1 MIISAPVTI
10 SASPT
15 DSFSYRLFGR
25 IVQQDG
31 RCNGMNP
38 AWRAIVRAR
47 SLAAV
52 RIHRK
57 PTSSA
62 PAPRVQSLTRL
73 SSSLVAFRPFIHILF
88 RRDAAAFW
96 MDREM
101 SMIPLGWLEERG
113 FGNMEY
119 FEVKVGVESA

>member
-1 MIISAPVTI
+1 
-10 SASPT
+10 
-15 DSFSYRLFGR
+15 
-25 IVQQDG
+25 
-31 RCNGMNP
+31 MNP
-38 AWRAIVRAR
+38 AWRATLRAR

-57 PTSSA
+57 PASKA
-62 PAPRVQSLTRL
+62 PAPRDQSLSRL
-73 SSSLVAFRPFIHILF
+73 SSSLVAVRPFIHILF

-113 FGNMEY
+113 FGDMEY

>member
-1 MIISAPVTI
+1 MITSAPVTMFT
-10 SASPT
+10 SCT

-25 IVQQDG
+25 VVQQDG

-38 AWRAIVRAR
+38 TWRAILRAR

-57 PTSSA
+57 PALRA
-62 PAPRVQSLTRL
+62 PAPRNQSLPRL
-73 SSSLVAFRPFIHILF
+73 SSPLVAFRPFIHILF

-101 SMIPLGWLEERG
+101 SIVPLGWLEERG
-113 FGNMEY
+113 FGNMEH